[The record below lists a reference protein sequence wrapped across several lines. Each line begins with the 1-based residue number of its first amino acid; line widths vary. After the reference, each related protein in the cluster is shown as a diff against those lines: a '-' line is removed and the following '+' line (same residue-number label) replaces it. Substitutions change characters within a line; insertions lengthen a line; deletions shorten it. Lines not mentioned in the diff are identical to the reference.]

1 MTRRAL
7 IIGVSM
13 LAFAARATAQT
24 PGPTATTDP
33 GANAFEALSPG
44 NQKIADALVKAQ
56 TPAPGS
62 APLTRD
68 QIAAMKAHQGWGEI
82 LNQLKAQ
89 GLMQDKNL
97 GQVISRYN
105 HTAKTTSTPTIVTTA
120 SGRSA
125 VVAGG
130 HGRSSKTAG
139 VAPMDGRSTFSR
151 SLTNPGGHGSAHGN
165 AVSHGRGSNH
175 GGGTAAGRDR

>member
-1 MTRRAL
+1 MTLRWGARSCRSECFTSASFLLSGFAVESLRRW
-7 IIGVSM
+7 
-13 LAFAARATAQT
+13 
-24 PGPTATTDP
+24 
-33 GANAFEALSPG
+33 
-44 NQKIADALVKAQ
+44 
-56 TPAPGS
+56 
-62 APLTRD
+62 D
-68 QIAAMKAHQGWGEI
+68 QIAAMKADQGWGQI

-89 GLMQDKNL
+89 GLVQDTNL

-105 HTAKTTSTPTIVTTA
+105 HTAKTTSTPTIVTTGN
-120 SGRSA
+120 GRSP

-130 HGRSSKTAG
+130 HGRSWKTAG

-151 SLTNPGGHGSAHGN
+151 SLTDPGGHGSAHGD

>member
-1 MTRRAL
+1 MTHRAL
-7 IIGVSM
+7 VIGVSM

-33 GANAFEALSPG
+33 GAGAFE
-44 NQKIADALVKAQ
+44 
-56 TPAPGS
+56 
-62 APLTRD
+62 
-68 QIAAMKAHQGWGEI
+68 
-82 LNQLKAQ
+82 
-89 GLMQDKNL
+89 DKNL

-151 SLTNPGGHGSAHGN
+151 SLTDPGGHGSAHGD
-165 AVSHGRGSNH
+165 AVSHGRGSSH